1 MSRRLVNRRI
11 RLLLALLVLAFA
23 GTLARAVWLQG
34 VQAASLSRM
43 AASQH
48 RETVVIPAGRGTI
61 YDRTGVQLAIGE
73 QDTTVYADPRQI
85 HDPRAVA
92 LAAGRALGIPPATLY
107 RELADRSHG
116 FVYLARKAD
125 PVKATALAKEGI
137 SGLGFYPE
145 ERRTYPQGTVAS
157 QVLGYA
163 GVDNHGL
170 AGLELQ
176 LDKTLSGTPGK
187 ETIVKDPFGRA
198 IDVVSQTPEREGHNV
213 FLTIDHTI
221 QANAEL
227 VLRQTVRQWG
237 AKSATAIV
245 LDPHTGA
252 VLAMAVQPGYDANR
266 FASVPA
272 RFQVNH
278 AVLDVYEPGSTF
290 KLVTVAGVLSDR
302 LVSPSTAFTL
312 PYSIRVADRIVHDAE
327 KRGTERL
334 TVAQILSHSSNVG
347 AITLAEKLGKERLA
361 SWITRFGFG
370 RPTGIDF
377 PGESQ
382 GIVLPVDQWSGS
394 TIGNVPIG
402 QGIGVTPIQMA
413 SVYAAMANHGVWV
426 QPHLVDHVS
435 GGARP
440 AVKRRR
446 IVTPACRGRAEDDAE
461 ERGLGGHRH
470 ARRRSRLHR
479 RGQDG
484 HRPETRRQGRL
495 LLVAVRGV
503 VRRHGAG
510 HAAAARDPRDGRRAA
525 RRDLGR
531 SRRSAGLLADRAVR
545 PAVPRSA
552 AGRAGRREVG
562 ARRGPI
568 PNPHPPTGEESLG
581 DELRTRVCRDS
592 ADTSPGSDGPVGL
605 PG

>member
-1 MSRRLVNRRI
+1 VSRRLVNRRI
-11 RLLLALLVLAFA
+11 RLLLAVLVLAFA

-34 VQAASLSRM
+34 VRAASLSRM

-48 RETVVIPAGRGTI
+48 RETVAIPAGRGTI
-61 YDRTGVQLAIGE
+61 FDRTGLQLAIGE

-92 LAAGRALGIPPATLY
+92 LVAGHALGIPPAKLY
-107 RELADRSHG
+107 PELADKTHG

-125 PVKATALAKEGI
+125 PAKASALAKQEI

-145 ERRTYPQGTVAS
+145 ERRTYPQGTVGS

-176 LDKTLSGTPGK
+176 LDKTLSGTAGK
-187 ETIVKDPFGRA
+187 ETIVQDPFGRA
-198 IDVVSQTPEREGHNV
+198 IDVVSQTPEREGRSAFV
-213 FLTIDHTI
+213 TIDHTI

-227 VLRQTVRQWG
+227 ILRQTVQQWG

-266 FASVPA
+266 FAKVPA
-272 RFQVNH
+272 RLQANH

-290 KLVTVAGVLSDR
+290 KLVTVAGVLSER

-312 PYSIRVADRIVHDAE
+312 PYAIRVADRIVHDAE

-361 SWITRFGFG
+361 AWITKFGFG

-382 GIVLPVDQWSGS
+382 GIVLPVDRWSGS

-402 QGIGVTPIQMA
+402 QGIGVTAIQMA
-413 SVYAAMANHGVWV
+413 SVYGAMANRGVWV
-426 QPHLVDHVS
+426 QPHLVDHLS
-435 GGARP
+435 GTAKP
-440 AVKRRR
+440 KVKRRR
-446 IVTPACRGRAEDDAE
+446 LVTPGVAAELKTMLENVVSEGTGTLAAVPGYTVAGKTGTAQKPDGRG
-461 ERGLGGHRH
+461 GYSS
-470 ARRRSRLHR
+470 SRYVASFV
-479 RGQDG
+479 GMVPAS
-484 HRPETRRQGRL
+484 RPQ
-495 LLVAVRGV
+495 LVILVMVDEPHGAIWGGV
-503 VRRHGAG
+503 V
-510 HAAAARDPRDGRRAA
+510 AAPAFSQIAQFDMQYLEVAPDARATA
-525 RRDLGR
+525 K
-531 SRRSAGLLADRAVR
+531 
-545 PAVPRSA
+545 
-552 AGRAGRREVG
+552 
-562 ARRGPI
+562 
-568 PNPHPPTGEESLG
+568 
-581 DELRTRVCRDS
+581 
-592 ADTSPGSDGPVGL
+592 
-605 PG
+605 